1 MSEPKPP
8 LRTSSPGTELASPLR
23 NFLRSAVDEHAVR
36 RMWQGIDRRTAPRG
50 SRARSTRFWLQLAA
64 AVLVWVVGGA
74 WLGSGER
81 WRALSRAPAVALRQA
96 DGQRFERLESALGE
110 GVREVAL
117 GDGSRIEA
125 WPGARIEGLASTPSE
140 FVLVVRRGR
149 VRFSVTPGGP
159 RRWQI
164 EARGA
169 RVEVVGTVLSVESS
183 DERVRVA
190 VEEGA
195 VLVRSPALSDGVQRV
210 EAGDVLEIELPRAS
224 AADAPEGAVVGAA
237 AEQLPALDVSE
248 LPEQP
253 PPARREGPR
262 RLPELEDPARDAHAR
277 AVARELWAQADSAR
291 LAGQAS
297 LAADLLEQLVGNHPG
312 DPQAAL
318 AAFTLGTLQKAE
330 LHRPEAAARA
340 FRRALDLGIAAA
352 LRDTC
357 YARLAEALR
366 EVGDEATLRAVVRE
380 YVEKYPEGEAR
391 PALERLQSEGRRPA
405 PSGSTAE

>member
-1 MSEPKPP
+1 MSDVKPP
-8 LRTSSPGTELASPLR
+8 LRTSSPGTELVPPLR

-64 AVLVWVVGGA
+64 AVLVLGVGGA

-81 WRALSRAPAVALRQA
+81 WRALARTQAVALRQA
-96 DGQRFERLESALGE
+96 DGQRFERLESELGE
-110 GVREVAL
+110 GIREVAF

-169 RVEVVGTVLSVESS
+169 RVEVVGTVLSVEST
-183 DERVRVA
+183 DDQVRVA

-210 EAGDVLEIELPRAS
+210 EAGDVLEIELRRAS
-224 AADAPEGAVVGAA
+224 VADAPEDAVVAAA
-237 AEQLPALDVSE
+237 AEQPPSLDVSK

-262 RLPELEDPARDAHAR
+262 RLPELAERGRRADATAE
-277 AVARELWAQADSAR
+277 ARELWAQADAAR
-291 LAGQAS
+291 LAGQAV
-297 LAADLLEQLVGNHPG
+297 LAADLLAQLVENHPG

-330 LHRPEAAARA
+330 LHRPEAATRA

-366 EVGDEATLRAVVRE
+366 EVGDEATLRALVRE
-380 YVEKYPEGEAR
+380 YVGKYPEGEAR
-391 PALERLQSEGRRPA
+391 PALERLQSGGPRPA
-405 PSGSTAE
+405 PSIPTTE